1 MALPLLPLVASWGAT
16 AGQALI
22 SGALFSAGMIIADAT
37 LPESDS
43 ASVIVLDSDTKQMI
57 EDVIKT
63 NKALLQYRNVRQDLY
78 EPLNIDAQ

>member
-16 AGQALI
+16 AGQAFI
-22 SGALFSAGMIIADAT
+22 AGGLFTVGSIIADAT

-43 ASVIVLDSDTKQMI
+43 ASVIVLDNDTKQMI

-63 NKALLQYRNVRQDLY
+63 KINFNCYISPIGCFFIIFNKG
-78 EPLNIDAQ
+78 

>member
-1 MALPLLPLVASWGAT
+1 MAFPLLPLVASWGST
-16 AGQALI
+16 AGQAFI
-22 SGALFSAGMIIADAT
+22 AGGLFTVGSIIADAT

-43 ASVIVLDSDTKQMI
+43 ASIIVLDNDTKQMI

>member
-1 MALPLLPLVASWGAT
+1 MAFQLIPLALSWGNT
-16 AGQALI
+16 LGQALI
-22 SGALFSAGMIIADAT
+22 AGAGFTVASIAVDRT
-37 LPESDS
+37 LPEEEYS
-43 ASVIVLDSDTKQMI
+43 SVIVLDTDTKQMI

>member
-1 MALPLLPLVASWGAT
+1 MALPLIPLLASWGST
-16 AGQALI
+16 AGQATVA
-22 SGALFSAGMIIADAT
+22 GAFFTASSIIVDRT
-37 LPESDS
+37 LPEEDYS
-43 ASVIVLDSDTKQMI
+43 SVIVLDTDTKQMI

>member
-1 MALPLLPLVASWGAT
+1 MALPLLPLVASWGST
-16 AGQALI
+16 AGQAFI
-22 SGALFSAGMIIADAT
+22 AGGLFTAGSIIADAT

-43 ASVIVLDSDTKQMI
+43 ASVIVLDNDTKQMI

-78 EPLNIDAQ
+78 EPLNIDAT